1 MLRDRG
7 LGTPSPSMEG
17 RGDVGMAKV
26 DPGRTTSTEFQVL
39 NCFPRSCYPVLH
51 SGVDCLSLN
60 CSIFYF
66 VFAYN
71 FFLAYRLPTAIRFPF
86 RKFVLFSLFIRFFY
100 GSFRN
105 MQGQNY
111 QRILLCVPF
120 QVSRTLL
127 QQVRK
132 K

>member
-17 RGDVGMAKV
+17 RGDVGMAKE

-39 NCFPRSCYPVLH
+39 NCFPRSRYPALH
-51 SGVDCLSLN
+51 SGVDCLN
-60 CSIFYF
+60 CSNFYF
-66 VFAYN
+66 VFAYI

-86 RKFVLFSLFIRFFY
+86 RKFVLFSLFIRFVY
-100 GSFRN
+100 GSFRK
-105 MQGQNY
+105 MQGQNH

>member
-1 MLRDRG
+1 MLRDHG
-7 LGTPSPSMEG
+7 LGTPSPNTEG

-39 NCFPRSCYPVLH
+39 NCFPRSRYPVLH

-60 CSIFYF
+60 CSQFFILFLHI
-66 VFAYN
+66 
-71 FFLAYRLPTAIRFPF
+71 FFLAHSLPTAIGFPF
-86 RKFVLFSLFIRFFY
+86 RKFVLFSLLIRFVY
-100 GSFRN
+100 GSFRK